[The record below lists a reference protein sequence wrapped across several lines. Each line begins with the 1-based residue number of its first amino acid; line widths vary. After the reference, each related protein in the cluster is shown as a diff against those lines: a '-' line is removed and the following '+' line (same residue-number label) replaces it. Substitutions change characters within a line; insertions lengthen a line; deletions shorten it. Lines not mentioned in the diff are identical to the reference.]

1 MILPPTTENNDRRGR
16 SGAPSFSHRKER
28 EGMKKA
34 LDVNWIAQELG
45 AVENIRF
52 LPEED
57 GI

>member
-1 MILPPTTENNDRRGR
+1 
-16 SGAPSFSHRKER
+16 
-28 EGMKKA
+28 MKKA